1 MFTHRHLFLLGW
13 AKSPTHVFSS
23 SLARPLLLE
32 FPRCMHMSYDMRV
45 HFHRWCCICSV
56 STPLTGKAR
65 AGIKSACMHICA
77 HDSISTATHPQKNI
91 AHFFSV
97 KRDEK
102 NTYIITRI
110 MHGPLCSTITFCCCC
125 VCSVRVFCVFVF
137 VHTCALAHIRTCTN
151 NKTTH
156 LYMSTNS

>member
-1 MFTHRHLFLLGW
+1 MFAEEMKKSSLIIFEDSPCTHSELRVSAHCVYPPTFILVRLGKVPYSCFLLLLSRPH
-13 AKSPTHVFSS
+13 SPPPLSPALSFLN
-23 SLARPLLLE
+23 SL
-32 FPRCMHMSYDMRV
+32 DV
-45 HFHRWCCICSV
+45 CICPLTCAYISTDGAVYVV

-102 NTYIITRI
+102 NT
-110 MHGPLCSTITFCCCC
+110 
-125 VCSVRVFCVFVF
+125 
-137 VHTCALAHIRTCTN
+137 
-151 NKTTH
+151 
-156 LYMSTNS
+156 